1 MEISFSFCKVLTT
14 ASERGCSDSFSKLYS
29 IFRVCSK
36 PFSHRLSTTMG
47 CPAVIVPVL
56 SRIIVS
62 IFWAISKLWAS
73 LIKIPFSAPFPMPT
87 IMAVGVAK
95 PNAQGQAIIN
105 TVTIANNPLVKPFV
119 GAKNIHAIKAI
130 IEMLIIAGTK
140 NRAILSTNF

>member
-1 MEISFSFCKVLTT
+1 ME
-14 ASERGCSDSFSKLYS
+14 
-29 IFRVCSK
+29 
-36 PFSHRLSTTMG
+36 

-119 GAKNIHAIKAI
+119 GAKNIHATKAI
-130 IEMLIIAGTK
+130 IEILIIAGTK